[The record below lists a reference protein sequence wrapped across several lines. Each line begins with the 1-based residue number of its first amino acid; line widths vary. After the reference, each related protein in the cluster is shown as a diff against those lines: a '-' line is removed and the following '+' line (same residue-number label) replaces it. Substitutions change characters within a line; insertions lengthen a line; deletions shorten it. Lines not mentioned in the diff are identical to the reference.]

1 MPVKS
6 WVTSPSGEP
15 GEALKAGKTQIQ
27 GLAFGGMSAAKS
39 VEVSVDG
46 GKNWVPAH
54 FVGPDLDELHPN
66 KDQLLKVM
74 MEGMGAMPS
83 FAESLSD
90 EEREAIATYVSS
102 VAGQ

>member
-1 MPVKS
+1 MKKFLAVVVS
-6 WVTSPSGEP
+6 T
-15 GEALKAGKTQIQ
+15 
-27 GLAFGGMSAAKS
+27 LAFSAQANPLEEGKELFMSNAKPVACAVCHTLADAGS
-39 VEVSVDG
+39 AG
-46 GKNWVPAH
+46 TI
-54 FVGPDLDELHPN
+54 GPNLDELHPN
-66 KDQLLKVM
+66 KEQIVKVM